1 MVDGLEFF
9 NALAESARKNE
20 GLKSQFPDL
29 EKQLKEILSS
39 LKEVTGRFKD
49 QYAIKSSET
58 AMETLRRFMVDSMI
72 QAKEQDARNKALYDM
87 AEAMVPQVTDAQ
99 MQAYAAQKQAYEDH
113 QKQLKAQ
120 TDAIVKAATA
130 QTKAIQE
137 EADAQI
143 KIADKEAAKRTEA
156 VDRQLENE
164 KARESQIASALGRPL
179 DAGSDLSKIGGRETL
194 VTQALAGLKGAL
206 AERKAQDDKAIA
218 EAFAP
223 QAEAIQKELEARK
236 EAIQEEADAR
246 KKAIEEEK
254 EAQIAATKEAME
266 AIAKASGI
274 VKPEDPRKLR
284 DAQVARIAQE
294 ASGLKGIESAAPGA
308 IAAEVAQIAGG
319 AKEAPQAA
327 SLLSQP
333 SKPSA
338 ASALQSTVSNAAT
351 TPSPKGG
358 AAGASA
364 GPAAAS
370 NPEGLAGPA
379 AVSELGGITK
389 AVGTLSATVGKF
401 QPLLAPVVQILSD
414 IDNTL
419 PVISTGIGA
428 IADASRVL
436 GPTIFSVIM
445 DLGGYLVEAINGAT
459 DTVVEAFTVGNTRR
473 EELEETGVLAAERAK
488 VQAARDAELTSYS
501 QAASAGLSTN
511 LSGVT
516 GSVGRARGT
525 LQKVETPLTTPAAEQ
540 AGQAGTVSQGAQAQ
554 SAAALQ
560 QATQQ
565 MVEAQERAFR
575 KQAQVGL
582 GTTPLIMSTPHLEP
596 FPA

>member
-20 GLKSQFPDL
+20 GLKSQFPDF

-72 QAKEQDARNKALYDM
+72 RAKEQDARSKALHSM
-87 AEAMVPQVTDAQ
+87 VEAMVPQVTDAQ
-99 MQAYAAQKQAYEDH
+99 MQAYAKQKQAYEDH

-130 QTKAIQE
+130 QTKAIQK

-143 KIADKEAAKRTEA
+143 KIATKEADKRAE
-156 VDRQLENE
+156 VIDRQLENE
-164 KARESQIASALGRPL
+164 KKRESQIASALERPL
-179 DAGSDLSKIGGRETL
+179 SAGSDLSKIDGRETL
-194 VTQALAGLKGAL
+194 VTQAFAGLKGAL
-206 AERKAQDDKAIA
+206 AERKVQDDKAIA

-223 QAEAIQKELEARK
+223 QKEAIQEELAARK
-236 EAIQEEADAR
+236 AAIQEEADAR
-246 KKAIEEEK
+246 KKAVEEEK

-274 VKPEDPRKLR
+274 IKPEDPRKLR
-284 DAQVARIAQE
+284 EAQVAEITKE
-294 ASGLKGIESAAPGA
+294 SSGLKGIESAAPGA

-319 AKEAPQAA
+319 AEGAPQAA
-327 SLLSQP
+327 SLLPRP

-338 ASALQSTVSNAAT
+338 AALQGITSSTAAA
-351 TPSPKGG
+351 PVLKGG
-358 AAGASA
+358 AAGAVA

-370 NPEGLAGPA
+370 G
-379 AVSELGGITK
+379 LGGIAK
-389 AVGTLSATVGKF
+389 AVGTLSTTVGKF
-401 QPLLAPVVQILSD
+401 QPLLAPVAQILSD
-414 IDNTL
+414 IDNVL

-428 IADASRVL
+428 IADVSRVL
-436 GPTIFSVIM
+436 GPTIFSVLM
-445 DLGGYLVEAINGAT
+445 DLGGYLVEAINGVADTIDEAT
-459 DTVVEAFTVGNTRR
+459 SISDTRR
-473 EELEETGVLAAERAK
+473 ERLEKSGAVTAERAK
-488 VQAARDAELTSYS
+488 IQAARDAELASYS
-501 QAASAGLSTN
+501 QAASASLSTN
-511 LSGVT
+511 LSDVT
-516 GSVGRARGT
+516 GSVGRARRT
-525 LQKVETPLTTPAAEQ
+525 LQKVEAPLTTPAAEQ
-540 AGQAGTVSQGAQAQ
+540 AGQAGAVSQGAQAQ
-554 SAAALQ
+554 STAALQ

-565 MVEAQERAFR
+565 MIEAQGRASR
-575 KQAQVGL
+575 RQAQVGL